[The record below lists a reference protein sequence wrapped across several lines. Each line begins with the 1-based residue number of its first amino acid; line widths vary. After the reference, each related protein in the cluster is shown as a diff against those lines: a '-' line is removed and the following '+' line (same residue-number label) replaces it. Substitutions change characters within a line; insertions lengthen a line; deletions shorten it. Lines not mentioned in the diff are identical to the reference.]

1 MQILAVRSDGLDARF
16 SLEELVALNNALN
29 EVSNGLDIEEFETRM
44 GVSREFALDL
54 LKHIHS
60 AIESLPATE

>member
-54 LKHIHS
+54 LDQIHS

>member
-60 AIESLPATE
+60 AIKSLPATE